1 MIIFYSNLKLYL
13 YILKLLPNLFV
24 VHQSQESLMIHES
37 SNRQASIHQIWCVGT
52 NEHVQYVHQLLHII
66 WTWTVFVLNIWAM
79 ENSVVQV
86 YKGSYCPIICWLKET
101 VKEKGSLWNNQYNEC
116 QRFFSWLIMF
126 VQKTWHSSPRFS
138 ELGSAVPLRKKLGF
152 SHENVST
159 ADRSRVTTGVGLA
172 QLRVGW
178 SKYMVRHGCRAW
190 DWIRRQ
196 RLEVTALWTQ
206 WASSWLREVSLWRMW

>member
-52 NEHVQYVHQLLHII
+52 NEHVQYVHQLLHI

-116 QRFFSWLIMF
+116 QRFFSWLICLSRKLDIVPRDSLNLDRQFHWEKIGVFPWKCVYSRPFAGDDRCRTCPAASRMIQ
-126 VQKTWHSSPRFS
+126 VHGPTWLQGLRLNQKTTTWGYSS
-138 ELGSAVPLRKKLGF
+138 LD
-152 SHENVST
+152 T
-159 ADRSRVTTGVGLA
+159 
-172 QLRVGW
+172 
-178 SKYMVRHGCRAW
+178 M
-190 DWIRRQ
+190 
-196 RLEVTALWTQ
+196 
-206 WASSWLREVSLWRMW
+206 ASSWLREVSLWRMW